1 MNRGPW
7 QATVHGVA
15 RVVHNLVS
23 KPPPPPPPP
32 CQWYKITNRKREYM
46 KVEERKMFKALL
58 THSSSVRNV

>member
-1 MNRGPW
+1 MDRRPW

-15 RVVHNLVS
+15 RVVHKLVT
-23 KPPPPPPPP
+23 KPLPSPP

-58 THSSSVRNV
+58 THSASVRTV